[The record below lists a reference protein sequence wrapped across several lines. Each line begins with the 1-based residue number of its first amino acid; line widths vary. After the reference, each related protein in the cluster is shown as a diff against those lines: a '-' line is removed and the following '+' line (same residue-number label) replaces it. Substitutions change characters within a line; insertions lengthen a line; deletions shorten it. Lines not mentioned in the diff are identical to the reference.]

1 MTYSDL
7 KRRRTRVA
15 ALSATA
21 LAVAALVPVGASAFH
36 DSGGVGAGG
45 GPGDDAGIT
54 DPGTTDPVE
63 TGNGVFPVVG
73 KHTYGDGLGAGRDH
87 QGQDLLADCGKRVV
101 AAQAGRV
108 QQREYHGAAGNYVV
122 IDGKGQLEDAVY
134 MHLMRRAEVGTGERV
149 AAGETIG
156 RVGDTG
162 NTSACHLHFELWSDP
177 GYYEGGKPIDPEPFL
192 RRWDRAS

>member
-15 ALSATA
+15 ALSAIA
-21 LAVAALVPVGASAFH
+21 LAVAALAPVGASAYH
-36 DSGGVGAGG
+36 DTGGIGAGG
-45 GPGDDAGIT
+45 GPGADAGIT
-54 DPGTTDPVE
+54 DPEE
-63 TGNGVFPVVG
+63 TRNGLFPVVG

-108 QQREYHGAAGNYVV
+108 QQRAYHGAAGNYVV
-122 IDGKGQLEDAVY
+122 IDGKGRLQDAVY
-134 MHLMRRAEVGTGERV
+134 MHLMRRAEVGKGERV
-149 AAGETIG
+149 AAGETVG

-177 GYYEGGKPIDPEPFL
+177 GYYEGGKPIDPAPFL
-192 RRWDRAS
+192 HRWDRAG

>member
-1 MTYSDL
+1 LTYTDL

-21 LAVAALVPVGASAFH
+21 LALAALAPVGASAYR

-45 GPGDDAGIT
+45 DPGNDA
-54 DPGTTDPVE
+54 GTTDT
-63 TGNGVFPVVG
+63 TGPADTGDGDGVFPVVG

-108 QQREYHGAAGNYVV
+108 QQRDYHGAAGNYVV
-122 IDGKGQLEDAVY
+122 IDGQGQLQDAVY
-134 MHLMRRAEVGTGERV
+134 MHLMRRAEVRKGERV
-149 AAGETIG
+149 VAGQTIG

-192 RRWDRAS
+192 RRWDRAG

>member
-1 MTYSDL
+1 LTYSDR
-7 KRRRTRVA
+7 KRRRRRVA

-21 LAVAALVPVGASAFH
+21 LAVALPPVGASAYH
-36 DSGGVGAGG
+36 DTGGIGAGG
-45 GPGDDAGIT
+45 EPGVDAGIT
-54 DPGTTDPVE
+54 DPAE

-73 KHTYGDGLGAGRDH
+73 KHDYGDGLGAGRDH

-108 QQREYHGAAGNYVV
+108 QQRAYHGAAGNYVV
-122 IDGKGQLEDAVY
+122 IDGEGRRQDAVY
-134 MHLMRRAEVGTGERV
+134 MHLMRRAEVGKGERV
-149 AAGETIG
+149 AAGETVG

-177 GYYEGGKPIDPEPFL
+177 GYYEGGKPIDPSPFL
-192 RRWDRAS
+192 RRWDRAG

>member
-1 MTYSDL
+1 LTYSDL
-7 KRRRTRVA
+7 KGGRTRVA

-21 LAVAALVPVGASAFH
+21 LAVAALAPVGASAYS
-36 DSGGVGAGG
+36 DTGGIGAGG
-45 GPGDDAGIT
+45 EPGDTAGIA
-54 DPGTTDPVE
+54 DPAE
-63 TGNGVFPVVG
+63 TGNGLFPVVG

-122 IDGKGQLEDAVY
+122 IDGKGQRDAVY
-134 MHLMRRAEVGTGERV
+134 MHLMRAAEVGKGERV

-192 RRWDRAS
+192 RRWDRAG